1 VVFRVVA
8 HDAATT
14 ERIDNNGAE
23 NQLRAIAVGR
33 KNWLFAGSL
42 EGATRAALLYSLVQS
57 CALIDVAP
65 FDYLKDVLLRV
76 ATHPHRLIAQ
86 LTPAGWAAT
95 FGQRAAA

>member
-33 KNWLFAGSL
+33 KNWRFAGSL
-42 EGATRAALLYSLVQS
+42 EGATRAALLYSLV
-57 CALIDVAP
+57 
-65 FDYLKDVLLRV
+65 
-76 ATHPHRLIAQ
+76 
-86 LTPAGWAAT
+86 
-95 FGQRAAA
+95 